1 MWFQSLVLGIIIK
14 LYDDITDGVLSA
26 GPVPSEILKSMIVGL
41 TSIVS
46 LKHPGCLIMIMPA
59 FLAAATADF
68 FCKTSVLNDPF
79 WYALFAY
86 VGFLGIYTGSFVGPQ
101 PVLVWLT
108 MIIIGGAGATD
119 AYYFPEE
126 ASDRKFL
133 IRAITVAAL
142 IVFLSCVVPNDPAT
156 RCIAW
161 FGIGYMGTSLAL
173 NLNP

>member
-1 MWFQSLVLGIIIK
+1 
-14 LYDDITDGVLSA
+14 
-26 GPVPSEILKSMIVGL
+26 MIVGL
-41 TSIVS
+41 TTIVS
-46 LKHPGCLIMIMPA
+46 LKHPGCLNMIMPA
-59 FLAAATADF
+59 FLAAAAADF

-86 VGFLGIYTGSFVGPQ
+86 VGFLGLYTGSLVGPQ
-101 PVLVWLT
+101 PVLVWLI
-108 MIIIGGAGATD
+108 MIIIGGASGVD

-133 IRAITVAAL
+133 TRAITVASL
-142 IVFLSCVVPNDPAT
+142 IVFLSCVVQEDDAT
-156 RCIAW
+156 KCIAW